1 MTPHLHMSLKVEWSD
16 HHSNNGLSSI
26 GLGFL
31 NPTSQLKQA
40 NAIGFCMQL
49 GNKRIVNDI
58 CEREV

>member
-1 MTPHLHMSLKVEWSD
+1 MSLKVEWSD